1 MKKTKIKWL
10 ALACA
15 GALFLSARAFALD
28 QPPGKGDI
36 DGDGAVTA
44 ADARAV
50 LRGAV
55 GLESCMPGT
64 VEFLC
69 ADVDG
74 SGGLTAEDARC
85 VLRAAVGLLNLETME
100 EISVPDEGEPTDE
113 PTAQAPVEPIT
124 KPPVEPIPQE
134 PVEQITEPPVETT
147 TQAPPAPAYP
157 LSAKGYEIREVNGIT
172 YVGGVLIANKTYSL
186 PASYNP
192 GSLTNETYAAFLQMQ
207 QAAAR
212 QGLRL
217 WVASGFRSYSSQ
229 SSIYSR
235 YVRRDGRA
243 AADRYSARP
252 GHSEHQ
258 TGLAF
263 DLNTI
268 TQSFA
273 NTNEGRWVAANCYKY
288 GFILR
293 YPKNKEAI
301 TGYMYEPWHL
311 RYLGV
316 DLATRV
322 YASGLCLEEYLGI
335 DSRYR

>member
-1 MKKTKIKWL
+1 MGKKGKMWL
-10 ALACA
+10 AMTCA
-15 GALFLSARAFALD
+15 GALFLSARAFALP
-28 QPPGKGDI
+28 QPAGKGDP
-36 DGDGAVTA
+36 DGDGTVTA
-44 ADARAV
+44 ADARFV
-50 LRGAV
+50 LRSAV
-55 GLESCMPGT
+55 GLESCTPGT
-64 VEFLC
+64 AEFLC

-85 VLRAAVGLLNLETME
+85 VLRAAVGLLDLETME

-113 PTAQAPVEPIT
+113 PTAQAPVET
-124 KPPVEPIPQE
+124 TTQA

-273 NTNEGRWVAANCYKY
+273 NTKEGRWVAANCYKY